1 MAGTLKDLQ
10 DKRLKLAHEIKDLAG
25 RQDKWT
31 AEDSAAWDRIN
42 AEYDANQKELEGE
55 SSRVDQERQRNERL
69 AKIENDLRHDP
80 LAKLG
85 RDGSRMNDGGGREFG
100 SDPRRNP
107 ETLNLA
113 ISGWFA
119 SQCTD
124 PRIQDLVTPEQR
136 KAAENCGIRL
146 NAPVLN
152 LSLSSGKPLQ
162 EMRRHV
168 RNTLYTQDG
177 ASGGFLFGDTFVQ
190 SLEMAMLAFGGVLRV
205 ADIIRTKTAE
215 PMRWPTFDDTAN
227 TGAQLG
233 EATQVS
239 NPDGTGAQP
248 TIGQLTWNAYKFT
261 SDALDVSF
269 ELIRD
274 TPFDLASIVGNLLGE
289 RLGRIQASKFATGSG
304 AATPKGI
311 VTAATLGVTAASA
324 TAIAFDEIIDLEH
337 TIDPSRRNL
346 PGVGYMF
353 HDTILKALRKLKDGA
368 GRYLW
373 QAGANTGAPDTLN
386 ARPYTVCQEMASSI
400 ATTNKT
406 ILFGQLSQ
414 YKVRQV
420 GTVRVYRLTERGRM
434 KDVDQFVAFVE
445 SDGNLL
451 DSGDHPVKYLQQA

>member
-1 MAGTLKDLQ
+1 MPALKDLQ
-10 DKRLKLAHEIKDLAG
+10 DKRLKLAHDIKDLAG

-31 AEDSAAWDRIN
+31 ADDSTTWDKLN
-42 AEYDANQKELEGE
+42 AEYDANQKDLEGE
-55 SSRVDQERQRNERL
+55 LARVDQERQRNERL

-85 RDGSRMNDGGGREFG
+85 RDGSRINDGGGREFG
-100 SDPRRNP
+100 DPAVARA
-107 ETLNLA
+107 EALHLA
-113 ISGWFA
+113 INGWFA
-119 SQCTD
+119 SQSSD
-124 PRIQDLVTPEQR
+124 PLIRDKLDERHI
-136 KAAENCGIRL
+136 AAAKQVGVRL
-146 NAPVLN
+146 DADVLN
-152 LSLSSGKPLQ
+152 VPLMDNRQ
-162 EMRRHV
+162 LNKYRREI

-177 ASGGFLFGDTFVQ
+177 VSGGYLFGDTFIQ
-190 SLEMAMLAFGGVLRV
+190 SLEMAMLAYGGVLKV
-205 ADIIRTKTAE
+205 ADILRTNTAA
-215 PMRWPTFDDTAN
+215 PLRWPTFDDTAN

-248 TIGQLTWNAYKFT
+248 TIGQITWNAYKFT
-261 SDALDVSF
+261 SDALDVSH
-269 ELIRD
+269 ELLRD
-274 TPFDLASIVGNLLGE
+274 TPFDLASIVGGMLGM
-289 RLGRIQASKFATGSG
+289 RLGRIQASKYATGSG
-304 AATPKGI
+304 ANTAKGI

-337 TIDPSRRNL
+337 SIDPSRRSL

-386 ARPYTVCQEMASSI
+386 ARPYVTCQEMASSI

-414 YKVRQV
+414 YKVRMV
-420 GTVRVYRLTERGRM
+420 NSVRLYRLTERGRM

-445 SDGNLL
+445 ADGNLL
-451 DSGDHPVKYLQQA
+451 NAGDNPVKYLQQA